1 MNAIVTLCPGLGKNN
16 PHMNH
21 PQMKKKEFSMEH
33 VQWSTTMSRY
43 CMLACLDADCFII
56 LQHYAA
62 GDKLMTHEH
71 TKKAVV
77 NLECVQND
85 VL

>member
-1 MNAIVTLCPGLGKNN
+1 MNAVVALCPGLGRNN
-16 PHMNH
+16 PHVNH
-21 PQMKKKEFSMEH
+21 PQMKKKSF
-33 VQWSTTMSRY
+33 QWSRY

-62 GDKLMTHEH
+62 VDKFMTHEH

-77 NLECVQND
+77 NFECVQNN